1 MNRGRKYRKTIAY
14 CMIWLLLLQLLPG
27 ERMVATQAA
36 DVQQIAQ
43 ITITAQNEYT
53 PDNCTKI
60 NGEDVWELSYEIDHL
75 GEGNPVYLTVKQ
87 TTDGSN
93 VLLTDKELLTGT
105 DLEWDTEGRS
115 DSVAV
120 HFQDGASDKATL
132 ILKKPQTECDY
143 EIAIEV
149 KDHTGVQV
157 TKETKN
163 IHFGKAIAPP
173 DIVLRNVD
181 AVVAGSVV
189 DSVAD
194 GTWTNKD
201 VAFDV
206 EVKDG
211 TTGLVKVTYELDGQP
226 VDSPQTWDAAAPE
239 KNAVTKQF
247 SFDTSAASSQGHV
260 LKVTAENAK
269 GKDAT
274 LTKYIL
280 IDKGKPAISLHVK
293 GDETKTVENTVYKAP
308 FEIEAAVTDDLP
320 TDMVSVQYMVN
331 GISDSNKQN
340 VRTFDAGQYVVS
352 AIATDAAGNSTES
365 AEVTFQVDGA
375 APTVTKISSQSDGGY
390 YRSKQTFQYQVDDD
404 CLNGGKTT
412 LTVKRT
418 IDGISTLDPKTVSLS
433 DTENTVTYDCEE
445 EGLYEFTITAED
457 AVGNT
462 LQEPYTFR
470 FTIDKKAPTISIDAS
485 DKNGTGLANEGM
497 TRQGVNISL
506 QITDRNPDL
515 SGYSIVTERT
525 DGDGHKTTVTRYGTQ
540 IAWNTEGDPAKCEE
554 IRKSVELPY
563 EEEGYYTVTFSAK
576 DRAGNDNSK
585 KFSFYIDRSAPVIN
599 ENDIAY
605 RSNGISLSL
614 KYGMIF
620 SNRAI
625 QVTFP
630 VRDSISGLLYDGNAG
645 AVYVTIG
652 TKDQKAPDS
661 MIYPADR
668 IGNSEYYSVMLPLK
682 KVKQFDNQITIW
694 AKDQLLN
701 EGYAESK
708 RTIYNENL
716 PVVAMEWADS
726 NTAKEGDWSDRD
738 VVYHTVVEDTFCGI
752 RKITY
757 KKIENGQEQIVK
769 TVDFTSLENQQTEF
783 VKRQE
788 YDFVASD
795 SATTTDGYELKIEV
809 ENNCGSTQEM
819 SRMVYVDKEPP
830 KVELSGVQNGKHY
843 NQNQTIHT
851 RVTDVSYKGT
861 ANGTRQ
867 SAVTTYHVT
876 RMYDGKTETLFWRDM
891 ISDHMTSER
900 DDVIAEEGTYEIYAK
915 TVDCA
920 GNTTTSDTIRFTID
934 KYAPVIEK
942 VHVMKEPSGEQTPNA
957 DGIYYLNRNGR
968 YIVEAS
974 DHFPSDDAHI
984 DVAFDYAGVQANTES
999 YVLNVSPLRTTAQY
1013 RFTTEGKYRATVT
1026 GTDKAGNIATPVQT
1040 DIVVDKTSPKLSICG
1055 MQSGTMTKNPVTLT
1069 YEATDK
1075 NHDFDEYQVT
1085 VHRTTLDGENET
1097 IVEKE
1102 AVSWKQ
1108 EGYDK
1113 NAQVD
1118 YTTQKTSVYSKEGNY
1133 TITFEGTDR
1142 AGNVATART
1151 VTFSIDHTAPA
1162 ISNVQYW
1169 NENSLLQPRYSIIF
1183 SNKMI
1188 RVQFQVTD
1196 RVTGVQDDLVYVT
1209 LGTAA
1214 ERAENT
1220 PLYIAR
1226 KGKDSNYYI
1235 YVPQD
1240 VLLTEYD
1247 GVISIWA
1254 NDRLKNESNVQSV
1267 RMIQNTDHAVI
1278 VMDCDIDYTTWQSRD
1293 VIFHT
1298 KVKDNKSGLKEV
1310 VYSIDGKETKKVVFK
1325 EFVKEYSY
1333 DLTATKTAEKAS
1345 GYTMSVKVVNNT
1357 GTESEA
1363 HRQVYVDKEAPVVR
1377 LSGVTN
1383 GTHYN
1388 KNVTI
1393 TTNVGDVSYKNTKT
1407 IYYVKRTLDGK
1418 TYTEKVSAWIM
1429 SKREEQ
1435 RNQRFRKEGT
1445 YKIYAVT
1452 TDSAGNITR
1461 SNTLRFVIDKT
1472 APKLAISG
1480 TTNGSM
1486 NAGDVSITFDL
1497 TDSYYQTADAGIRIE
1512 KKLDG
1517 ATTTEEI
1524 TAFPKQGKHSS
1535 MNRTFSTDGTYQI
1548 TFTAKDKAGNR
1559 AVTKTISFSVDKTK
1573 PQISITGTSNYEQW
1587 DEPVAIRFAV
1597 EESYYAG
1604 NHITIRG
1611 TRTDING
1618 KEEEID
1624 LPKMV
1629 NSSKLSSLQQIFS
1642 EDGIYDFVISAR
1654 DEAGNQDEKE
1664 IHFVLDQTSPEIHK
1678 VAEYSGGYFQEFQIA
1693 DTLEEVFRDL
1703 TVVSYRILLNGVEYD
1718 GTTPVTDEGKYNL
1731 SVEVQ
1736 DELGHKSTKTAEFII
1751 DHTAPKVIFT
1761 GVKDGQAVS
1770 ERGTVTLS
1778 LTNPEDEITKITM
1791 NDQEYDPDTRQ
1802 LEYSEYGTYRINV
1815 DCVDKAGNK
1824 VTRTLQFNYYNP
1836 LTTTILF
1843 AIMGGLI
1850 LITCI
1855 WLWMRTM
1862 KKEKEEE
1869 RI

>member
-1 MNRGRKYRKTIAY
+1 MSSGSI
-14 CMIWLLLLQLLPG
+14 G
-27 ERMVATQAA
+27 DTQAS
-36 DVQQIAQ
+36 DIQQDLQ
-43 ITITAQNEYT
+43 ITITAKDEYT
-53 PDNCTKI
+53 PDDCIETD
-60 NGEDVWELSYEIDHL
+60 GEDAWELSYTIDNL
-75 GEGNPVYLTVKQ
+75 GEDNQVYLTVKQ
-87 TTDGSN
+87 TINDSDI
-93 VLLTDKELLTGT
+93 LLTDKELLTGT
-105 DLEWDTEGRS
+105 DLEWGTESRS

-120 HFQDGASDKATL
+120 HFQAGTPDKAAV
-132 ILKKPQTECDY
+132 ILKKPQKECDY
-143 EIAIEV
+143 KITIEIEDA
-149 KDHTGVQV
+149 TGNQIAE
-157 TKETKN
+157 ETKN
-163 IHFGKAIAPP
+163 IHFGKAITPP
-173 DIVLRNVD
+173 DIVIRNVEE
-181 AVVAGSVV
+181 AVTGSVV
-189 DSVAD
+189 DSVED
-194 GTWTNKD
+194 GIWTNKD
-201 VAFDV
+201 IAFDV
-206 EVKDG
+206 EVKDE
-211 TTGLVKVTYELDGQP
+211 TTGLVKVTYQLDGRLLE
-226 VDSPQTWDAAAPE
+226 SPQTWDSATPE
-239 KNAVTKQF
+239 KNAVIKPF
-247 SFDTSAASSQGHV
+247 SFDKSAPSGQGHV
-260 LKVTAENAK
+260 LKVTAENAE

-280 IDKGKPAISLHVK
+280 MDKGEPTISLHVK
-293 GDETKTVENTVYKAP
+293 GDETEIIKNTVYKAP
-308 FEIEAAVTDDLP
+308 FEIEAAITDDLP
-320 TDMVSVQYMVN
+320 TDMVSVKYKVN
-331 GISDSNKQN
+331 GILDGKKQN
-340 VRTFDAGQYVVS
+340 VRVFDAGQYVVS
-352 AIATDAAGNSTES
+352 AIATDAAGNSAES
-365 AEVTFQVDGA
+365 AEVTFRVDGT
-375 APTVTKISSQSDGGY
+375 APTIAKLSSQSDGGY
-390 YRSKQTFQYQVDDD
+390 YCSKQTFQYQVEDD
-404 CLNGGKTT
+404 CLDGGKTT
-412 LTVKRT
+412 VTVKRT
-418 IDGISTLDPKTVSLS
+418 IDGNSTLLEPKTVSLS
-433 DTENTVTYDCEE
+433 DAENTVSYECEE
-445 EGLYEFTITAED
+445 EGLYEFIITAED

-462 LQEPYTFR
+462 LSEPYTFS

-485 DKNGTGLANEGM
+485 DKNGAGIADKGM

-506 QITDRNPDL
+506 QIADRNPDL
-515 SGYSIVTERT
+515 SGYSIVTEKI
-525 DGDGHKTTVTRYGTQ
+525 DGDGNKTIVTRYGTQ
-540 IAWNTEGDPAKCEE
+540 IAWDTEGAPAKCEE
-554 IRKSVELPY
+554 IRKSTKLSY

-576 DRAGNDNSK
+576 DCAGNDNRK
-585 KFSFYIDRSAPVIN
+585 KFSFYIDRSAPIIN
-599 ENDIAY
+599 ENDITY
-605 RSNGISLSL
+605 RSNGISLDL

-625 QVTFP
+625 QVTFS
-630 VRDSISGLLYDGNAG
+630 VRDSISGLLNDGNAS

-652 TKDQKAPDS
+652 TKDQKTSGS
-661 MIYPADR
+661 MVYPADR
-668 IGNSEYYSVMLPLK
+668 IGNGEYYSVMLPLE

-694 AKDQLLN
+694 AKDKLLN
-701 EGYAESK
+701 EGCVESK
-708 RTIYNENL
+708 RTIYNENP
-716 PVVAMEWADS
+716 PVIVMEWADS
-726 NTAKEGDWSDRD
+726 NTAKEGDWSDQD
-738 VVYHTVVEDTFCGI
+738 VVYHTVIEDTFCGI

-757 KKIENGQEQIVK
+757 KKIENGQEKIVK

-783 VKRQE
+783 VKRQV

-795 SATTTDGYELKIEV
+795 SATTADGYELKIKV

-819 SRMVYVDKEPP
+819 SKTVYVDKEPP
-830 KVELSGVQNGKHY
+830 KVELSGVQNGEHY
-843 NQNQTIHT
+843 NQNQSIHT
-851 RVTDVSYKGT
+851 KVTDVSYKGT
-861 ANGTRQ
+861 ANGDRK

-876 RMYDGKTETLFWRDM
+876 RMYDGKTETLFWKDM
-891 ISDHMTSER
+891 ISDHMMSER
-900 DDVIAEEGTYEIYAK
+900 DDVVTEEGTYEIYAK

-942 VHVMKEPSGEQTPNA
+942 IHVMKEPSEEQTPNA

-968 YIVEAS
+968 YIIVAS
-974 DHFPSDDAHI
+974 DYFPSDDAHI
-984 DVAFDYAGVQANTES
+984 DVAFDYVGALAKTES
-999 YVLNVSPLRTTAQY
+999 YVLNPSPIKATAQY

-1040 DIVVDKTSPKLSICG
+1040 DIVVDKTSPKLSIRG
-1055 MQSGTMTKNPVTLT
+1055 VQSGTMTKSPVTLT
-1069 YEATDK
+1069 YEGTDK
-1075 NHDFDEYQVT
+1075 NHDFDEYLVT
-1085 VHRTTLDGENET
+1085 VHRTTLDGEDET
-1097 IVEKE
+1097 IVERG
-1102 AVSWKQ
+1102 AALWKQ
-1108 EGYDK
+1108 SGYDK
-1113 NAQVD
+1113 NAQTD
-1118 YTTQKTSVYSKEGNY
+1118 YTTQKTSLYSKEGNY

-1142 AGNVATART
+1142 AGNVATAQT

-1183 SNKMI
+1183 NNKTI

-1209 LGTAA
+1209 LGTVA

-1226 KGKDSNYYI
+1226 KGKDNNYYV

-1240 VLLTEYD
+1240 VLLAEYD

-1254 NDRLKNESNVQSV
+1254 NDRLKNESNVQSM

-1278 VMDCDIDYTTWQSRD
+1278 TMNCDIDYTKWQSRN
-1293 VIFHT
+1293 VTFHT
-1298 KVKDNKSGLKEV
+1298 KVTDNKSGLKEV

-1333 DLTATKTAEKAS
+1333 DLTATKTAEKTS
-1345 GYTMSVKVVNNT
+1345 GYTVSVKVVNNT

-1363 HRQVYVDKEAPVVR
+1363 HRQVYVDKEAAIVR

-1393 TTNVGDVSYKNTKT
+1393 ATDVEDVSYKNTKT
-1407 IYYVKRTLDGK
+1407 VYYVKRTLDGR
-1418 TYTEKVSAWIM
+1418 TYTEKVSSWFM
-1429 SKREEQ
+1429 KKREEQ
-1435 RNQRFRKEGT
+1435 REQRFRREGT

-1486 NAGDVSITFDL
+1486 NAGNVSLTFDL
-1497 TDSYYQTADAGIRIE
+1497 TDSYYQTTDARIRIE

-1524 TAFPKQGKHSS
+1524 TAFPKNGKHSS

-1548 TFTAKDKAGNR
+1548 TFTAKDKAANQ

-1573 PQISITGTSNYEQW
+1573 PEIRITGTSNYEQW
-1587 DEPVAIRFAV
+1587 DKPVAIRFAV

-1611 TRTDING
+1611 TRTDIDGN
-1618 KEEEID
+1618 EEEID
-1624 LPKMV
+1624 LPQME
-1629 NSSKLSSLQQIFS
+1629 NSSKLSSMQQIFS
-1642 EDGIYDFVISAR
+1642 EDGIYDFVITAK
-1654 DEAGNQDEKE
+1654 DEAGNRDEKE
-1664 IHFVLDQTSPEIHK
+1664 IHFVLDQADPEIHK
-1678 VAEYSGGYFQEFQIA
+1678 VAEYGGGYFQEFKIA
-1693 DTLEEVFRDL
+1693 DTLEEVFKDL

-1718 GTTPVTDEGKYNL
+1718 GTTPITDEGKYNL

-1736 DELGHKSTKTAEFII
+1736 DELGHKSMETAEFII

-1791 NDQEYDPDTRQ
+1791 NDREYDPGTRQ
-1802 LEYSEYGTYRINV
+1802 LEYSEYGTYRIKV

-1824 VTRTLQFNYYNP
+1824 VTRTVQFSYHNP
-1836 LTTTILF
+1836 LTTIILF
-1843 AIMGGLI
+1843 AIMGGLV
-1850 LITCI
+1850 LTTCI